1 MWEIIKLQLT
11 HYRDVCVER
20 ETKDTFRDKSFVVKD
35 PNNCF
40 LFSCSPTN
48 WFAAATRSI
57 ESVLSLW
64 TWSVMRWFSLASP
77 VVARKYVLT
86 RFKAENERSLA
97 AFVAGITNS
106 NFPSV
111 QISERS
117 NLWGSSIDWKNDIR
131 SSTLN
136 LEVSKARLIN
146 RGVLI
151 KLTQSQNNYS
161 NLHFYCST
169 LVFNIYF
176 LEFAKLLGGPGP
188 PRPLPTLRH
197 W

>member
-1 MWEIIKLQLT
+1 
-11 HYRDVCVER
+11 
-20 ETKDTFRDKSFVVKD
+20 
-35 PNNCF
+35 
-40 LFSCSPTN
+40 
-48 WFAAATRSI
+48 
-57 ESVLSLW
+57 
-64 TWSVMRWFSLASP
+64 MRWFSLASP

-97 AFVAGITNS
+97 A
-106 NFPSV
+106 
-111 QISERS
+111 
-117 NLWGSSIDWKNDIR
+117 L
-131 SSTLN
+131 
-136 LEVSKARLIN
+136 VSKLVRFEGTSLVEKGIQIALRYLENKLTRLIN

-188 PRPLPTLRH
+188 PRPLPTQRH
-197 W
+197 WNRYFIG

>member
-1 MWEIIKLQLT
+1 MVWEIIKLQLT

-131 SSTLN
+131 SHCHNSGEAKNVTPLPYFCFKI
-136 LEVSKARLIN
+136 SKSWRYLF
-146 RGVLI
+146 GG
-151 KLTQSQNNYS
+151 KGYS
-161 NLHFYCST
+161 NST
-169 LVFNIYF
+169 AV
-176 LEFAKLLGGPGP
+176 LGKQ
-188 PRPLPTLRH
+188 TYKAN
-197 W
+197 